1 MSDAQSPIAFQQLG
15 LGSVLRQYQLLVPPN
30 QREYAWTD
38 REVTQ
43 LFRDFAKAIADGEP
57 ACFLGTIVT
66 IPRRSGTLEVVDGQ
80 QRLATTAI
88 LLAAIRDYLVGRED
102 VLVEAINN
110 DFLTGIDR
118 RRRSRVPKLR
128 LNTDDNALFEW
139 IVARNPDNGEP
150 PAARKS
156 HLLLNEAHRR
166 AKAYVRTIV
175 SAIDERDHGDLLNDW
190 VSFIEQRALV
200 VLLRV
205 PNDANAFKMFETLN
219 DRGLRTSQADLIKNY
234 LFSRAGDRV
243 DEVRN
248 RWSYLHGTLESLDEG
263 DNIIVDFLR
272 HALITIR
279 GHTRESQVYDAVQER
294 VKSDYAAIKFTAR
307 LEHLA
312 NAYVATFNSEHE
324 RWNDYPDATRR
335 SLEVLNMLNIRPLRP
350 MLMAVTKE
358 FARDETD
365 VAFRFAV
372 SLGVRLLIA
381 SATRSGSVEVPLATV
396 AHGVITKDVE
406 TARDLKG
413 KLNGV
418 TPGDEEFRSAFETAR
433 VSKAQLARYYLRA
446 LEMAADG
453 EEEPWFIPT
462 QDRSVINL
470 EHVLPKKPEDNWPRF
485 TTDEAAMY
493 VNRLGNQV
501 LLQASRNSNLRN
513 VGFPEKKRLYAESP
527 YRLTSM
533 LAEVDDWTPNEI
545 ANRQQALAR
554 LALVAWPT

>member
-1 MSDAQSPIAFQQLG
+1 M
-15 LGSVLRQYQLLVPPN
+15 
-30 QREYAWTD
+30 
-38 REVTQ
+38 
-43 LFRDFAKAIADGEP
+43 
-57 ACFLGTIVT
+57 
-66 IPRRSGTLEVVDGQ
+66 
-80 QRLATTAI
+80 
-88 LLAAIRDYLVGRED
+88 
-102 VLVEAINN
+102 
-110 DFLTGIDR
+110 
-118 RRRSRVPKLR
+118 
-128 LNTDDNALFEW
+128 
-139 IVARNPDNGEP
+139 
-150 PAARKS
+150 
-156 HLLLNEAHRR
+156 
-166 AKAYVRTIV
+166 
-175 SAIDERDHGDLLNDW
+175 
-190 VSFIEQRALV
+190 SFIEQRALV

-219 DRGLRTSQADLIKNY
+219 DRGLRTSQALIKNY

-279 GHTRESQVYDAVQER
+279 GHNTRESQVYDAVQER

-324 RWNDYPDATRR
+324 RWNDPDATRR
-335 SLEVLNMLNIRPLRP
+335 SLEVLNMLNIRAPH
-350 MLMAVTKE
+350 ADGGNE
-358 FARDETD
+358 
-365 VAFRFAV
+365 
-372 SLGVRLLIA
+372 GVRTRRDGCGVPVCGLSWRKTAHCQCYPQWLGR
-381 SATRSGSVEVPLATV
+381 SAGPPWRTV
-396 AHGVITKDVE
+396 SSKDVE

-413 KLNGV
+413 RLNGV
-418 TPGDEEFRSAFETAR
+418 TPGDEEFRSRSRRSGFGATGTVLSSSAG
-433 VSKAQLARYYLRA
+433 
-446 LEMAADG
+446 DG
-453 EEEPWFIPT
+453 WFIPT

-470 EHVLPKKPEDNWPRF
+470 EHVLPKKPEDWPRF

-533 LAEVDDWTPNEI
+533 LAEVDDWTP
-545 ANRQQALAR
+545 R
-554 LALVAWPT
+554 PM